1 MRKLFVGLA
10 VAGLLAAGCGGDDSE
25 DETVQDAVTD
35 ETAGDGGAEG
45 DAGADAEGDLGII
58 ISSSK
63 FDPNPLETEGGTV
76 TLTVTNDD
84 SFPHTFTTDDGSVDE
99 EVGGGDAVEVEV
111 EVPEGEEVPYHCEIH
126 PSMTGTI
133 TG

>member
-1 MRKLFVGLA
+1 MRKLLAALA
-10 VAGLLAAGCGGDDSE
+10 VAGLVAAGCGGDDGE

-35 ETAGDGGAEG
+35 ETSGDGS
-45 DAGADAEGDLGII
+45 AEGDLGII
-58 ISSSK
+58 ISSSR

-76 TLTVTNDD
+76 TITVTNDD
-84 SFPHTFTTDDGSVDE
+84 SFTHTFTTDDGAVDE
-99 EVGGGDAVEVEV
+99 EVGGGEAVEVEV
-111 EVPEGEEVPYHCEIH
+111 EVEGEVPYHCEIH

>member
-1 MRKLFVGLA
+1 MRKLLAALA
-10 VAGLLAAGCGGDDSE
+10 VAGLVAAGCGGDDGE

-84 SFPHTFTTDDGSVDE
+84 SFAHTFTTDDGSVDE
-99 EVGGGDAVEVEV
+99 EISG
-111 EVPEGEEVPYHCEIH
+111 GEEVTVDVEVDGEVTYHCEIH